1 MENRDLERTEELL
14 KKSKGKKNSK
24 VVIIAIIAALV
35 IAGIGGFAGVKA
47 HKSKEAAKNLDQA
60 EKYLAEGEYE
70 QAVEAYTAAIDID
83 AKSAP
88 AFKGRARA
96 NAKLGKTKEAY
107 SDIDKAIE
115 IDPKDEDNYKVG
127 IDIGMT
133 AGDLDQVDKYIDRL
147 HENVEGTEDVT
158 KGSLLLGSDPSDM
171 SNSGIVLID
180 GDTVYTAG
188 SDSINVSEGGK
199 DAEAIVSGFKED
211 GNDTIITGLNKKDGY
226 IYFVSNVDMSS
237 LLNHDAGLHYG
248 KSIYRVRADGSS
260 DPEQI
265 FTFDWDPEKE
275 YGIPNFPTGDYPNYM
290 TTQLAV
296 IGDRIYFNQ
305 YMRDW
310 NTATPYK
317 VFSVDLNG
325 KDKKDTGINTNGVFT
340 SDGENIYYIQADLE
354 KIYKYSLADGRST
367 VLCTPGDGTKMQFAS
382 NFNGQV
388 VYYEGNVYYALV
400 SESGIGIC
408 CADVSSGEMKTLY
421 EKQPAGEGSM
431 QGSAS
436 YGADG
441 AEMSSIVIAVKDGKL
456 YFTSD
461 TTSDMPGG
469 KRMMATISS
478 LELKE
483 GAEPEKVKTIEHDF
497 EKDFAGL
504 GLDMNTEY
512 STLKIDAIAVN
523 ADDVEC
529 MVSSEIY
536 AGNNAY
542 YAYSV
547 EM

>member
-211 GNDTIITGLNKKDGY
+211 GKNAIITGLNKKDGY

-248 KSIYRVRADGSS
+248 KSIYRVKADGSS

-325 KDKKDTGINTNGVFT
+325 KDKKDTGIYTRGLFT
-340 SDGENIYYIQADLE
+340 TDGENIYYTPDNL
-354 KIYKYSLADGRST
+354 KIMKYSVADGKSQT
-367 VLCTPGDGTKMQFAS
+367 LCTPGENSTMTFA
-382 NFNGQV
+382 
-388 VYYEGNVYYALV
+388 GNVDGQLVYSGGKIYYACTSETGVDICSADAASGKITKLYAGNV
-400 SESGIGIC
+400 SNS
-408 CADVSSGEMKTLY
+408 
-421 EKQPAGEGSM
+421 SM
-431 QGSAS
+431 QGEAH

-441 AEMSSIVIAVKDGKL
+441 NMIPTTVIAVNEGKL

-461 TTSDMPGG
+461 ATSDLPEG
-469 KRMMATISS
+469 KKLTATISAI
-478 LELKE
+478 ELKE
-483 GAEPEKVKTIEHDF
+483 GAKPETVKTIEHDF
-497 EKDFAGL
+497 EKDYADAGL
-504 GLDMNTEY
+504 NLNPMYGM
-512 STLKIDAIAVN
+512 LKVDAIAVN
-523 ADDVEC
+523 AEDVNSMMRGVIAE
-529 MVSSEIY
+529 
-536 AGNNAY
+536 GNNTF